1 MIESKPRIASVK
13 EVAEELHR
21 RSSFVM
27 VSHVKPDGDTLGS
40 GLALGLA
47 LKKSGKNVWYFQ
59 QDSVPRNLRF
69 LPDAELVSNELP
81 QAVRDDALYVFC
93 DMSDWRRAGDLL
105 PPVARENMLD
115 IDHHL
120 GNSLF
125 GKLNFVLEK
134 ECSTGSV
141 VMRILRELGVAID
154 ARIATCIL
162 AAIMTDTGA
171 FMHSNTTPE
180 VLEVSAELMRL
191 GADKDRITR
200 EIFANKRVAA
210 TKLLGCIIGAMRFA
224 HDGRSCYSHVDDEM
238 LAQTGADGEDTED
251 TVNVLLGQEGVD
263 VAALFKA
270 IEGEIRV
277 SLRSSGRLNVQAVAR
292 LLGGGGHFRAAGLT
306 FEGTLSEAMASVEA
320 ALVAQG
326 L

>member
-1 MIESKPRIASVK
+1 
-13 EVAEELHR
+13 
-21 RSSFVM
+21 
-27 VSHVKPDGDTLGS
+27 
-40 GLALGLA
+40 
-47 LKKSGKNVWYFQ
+47 
-59 QDSVPRNLRF
+59 
-69 LPDAELVSNELP
+69 
-81 QAVRDDALYVFC
+81 
-93 DMSDWRRAGDLL
+93 
-105 PPVARENMLD
+105 
-115 IDHHL
+115 
-120 GNSLF
+120 
-125 GKLNFVLEK
+125 
-134 ECSTGSV
+134 
-141 VMRILRELGVAID
+141 
-154 ARIATCIL
+154 
-162 AAIMTDTGA
+162 
-171 FMHSNTTPE
+171 
-180 VLEVSAELMRL
+180 MRL

-224 HDGRSCYSHVDDEM
+224 HDGRYCYSHVDDEM